1 MPKWTKGFMYL
12 FELVFSYSLGKYPE
26 VGLLAHTVILFL
38 IFLSNLHSIF
48 HSACTNLD
56 SQWQHMRLFS
66 VSWPTLVIGCLF
78 LSIVNLQ
85 YCVNFC
91 CTAKWPRYIYV
102 YIYTYTFIFSYYL
115 FDDTHSDR
123 CEVIPHCGFHLHL
136 PHLWCWTSFY
146 VSIFFGKISIL
157 LFCPFFNMVVSF
169 CCCRV
174 V

>member
-1 MPKWTKGFMYL
+1 MPKWTEGFMYL

-102 YIYTYTFIFSYYL
+102 YIYIYIHIHFLILSFWWYPFWQMWGDTSLWFSFASPSFVMLNIFLCVYL
-115 FDDTHSDR
+115 LWKN
-123 CEVIPHCGFHLHL
+123 IYPALL
-136 PHLWCWTSFY
+136 P
-146 VSIFFGKISIL
+146 IF
-157 LFCPFFNMVVSF
+157 
-169 CCCRV
+169 
-174 V
+174 